1 MISFGHSTPSRSEQV
16 DGSQTTLRS
25 LPLGYMTTESTSVLV
40 VGGDSLV
47 GCAVTRALKD
57 QGKQVFSTTR
67 KADTL
72 SADRL
77 FLDFELPD
85 CLEIPEVV
93 GSILIIAAATN
104 YDRCERDPQARV
116 INVELIPR
124 LARSLLEKGR
134 HVTFISTNSVFGGE
148 TAWPSEDAPH
158 APGIPYAQQKSDGE
172 RAIREAAAELGAS
185 DRLCVTR
192 LTKILAA
199 DTSPIPAWLN
209 SWSRGQPVE
218 PFADLVFA
226 PMSVNF
232 VGKSL
237 AHIGELRLSGN
248 LHLSGSENVSYVAF
262 ATAIAR
268 KLGVPP
274 SLIQP
279 TTSTEKGVHIAFKP
293 TYSGIG
299 MDRTTAITGL
309 TPQPLDQVLGDLFP
323 DHSTEQGIAS

>member
-1 MISFGHSTPSRSEQV
+1 
-16 DGSQTTLRS
+16 
-25 LPLGYMTTESTSVLV
+25 MTKEATAILV

-47 GCAVTRALKD
+47 GGAVTRSLLD

-67 KADTL
+67 KRQTL
-72 SADRL
+72 DSERL
-77 FLDFELPD
+77 FLDFELPVS
-85 CLEIPEVV
+85 LEVPEAV

-104 YDRCERDPQARV
+104 YDRCERDPQARI

-124 LARSLLEKGR
+124 LARSLLERGL

-148 TAWPSEDAPH
+148 TPWPSEDAAH

-172 RAIREAAAELGAS
+172 RAIREAALELGAT

-199 DTSPIPAWLN
+199 DTSPIPAWLDT
-209 SWSRGQPVE
+209 WSRGEPVE

-232 VGKSL
+232 VGQSL
-237 AHIGELRLSGN
+237 ARIGELRLAGN
-248 LHLSGSENVSYVAF
+248 LHLSGSDNVSYVDF
-262 ATAIAR
+262 ANAIAK
-268 KLGVPP
+268 KLGLPP
-274 SLIQP
+274 SLIKP
-279 TTSTEKGVHIAFKP
+279 TTSLEKGVHIAFKP

-299 MDRTTAITGL
+299 MERTTALTGIA
-309 TPQPLDQVLGDLFP
+309 PQPLDQVLDDLFP
-323 DHSTEQGIAS
+323 DHPTPVSTGS

>member
-1 MISFGHSTPSRSEQV
+1 
-16 DGSQTTLRS
+16 
-25 LPLGYMTTESTSVLV
+25 MTNAAPSVLV

-47 GCAVTRALKD
+47 GGAVTRAIKN

-67 KADTL
+67 KRHTL
-72 SADRL
+72 NSERL
-77 FLDFELPD
+77 FLDFEVPESLV
-85 CLEIPEVV
+85 IPEDV
-93 GSILIIAAATN
+93 GSVLIIAAATN
-104 YDRCERDPQARV
+104 YDRCERDPQARI

-124 LARSLLEKGR
+124 LARSLMEQGL
-134 HVTFISTNSVFGGE
+134 HVTFVSTNSLFGGD
-148 TAWPSEDAPH
+148 TPWPSEDAPH

-172 RAIREAAAELGAS
+172 RAIREAAAELGTS

-199 DTSPIPAWLN
+199 DTSPIPAWLD

-232 VGKSL
+232 VGQSL
-237 AHIGELRLSGN
+237 ATIGELRLSGN

-262 ATAIAR
+262 AGAIAR

-274 SLIQP
+274 SLIEP

-299 MDRTTAITGL
+299 MDRTTTLTGL
-309 TPQPLDQVLGDLFP
+309 TPQPLDQVLDDLFS
-323 DHSTEQGIAS
+323 DHPTVHGLHS